1 MSWLEPEPLL
11 LLRRPSFIYSSQ
23 GEQSYCQASRVSP
36 VLTFFRRMN
45 LHEDVEG
52 NLVTATFELPGLS
65 KDKVNI
71 DVHNNHLTISGEVAE
86 SSELSQGGYKI
97 KERRSGKFS
106 RTLQLPEGTQ
116 VNTLV

>member
-1 MSWLEPEPLL
+1 
-11 LLRRPSFIYSSQ
+11 
-23 GEQSYCQASRVSP
+23 
-36 VLTFFRRMN
+36 MN
-45 LHEDVEG
+45 LHEDAEG

-71 DVHNNHLTISGEVAE
+71 DVHNGHLTISGEVAE

-116 VNTLV
+116 VNTLVLKTL